1 MGSLVNTAQ
10 LRIAINQINQLPE
23 EGAKSIPLLLDFTN
37 TATWSVDLTNFQ
49 QLGYISMIQTV
60 YIDNSSNGNPLS
72 VIVGSNSGQVITAA
86 PNTQGYYPVL
96 CPNPAQFT
104 ISTLQGSGL
113 IPIQLINTPIPGPVW
128 SVL

>member
-1 MGSLVNTAQ
+1 MAIVNASPTGLQ
-10 LRIAINQINQLPE
+10 IAINQINQLPE

-37 TATWSVDLTNFQ
+37 TNLWTIDLTSFQ
-49 QLGYISMIQTV
+49 ELGYISMIQTV
-60 YIDNSSNGNPLS
+60 YIDNSANGNS
-72 VIVGSNSGQVITAA
+72 FTVVVGTSGQKITAA

-96 CPNPAQFT
+96 CPNPAKLSFG
-104 ISTLQGSGL
+104 TLQGSGV